1 MNRIWLRKPCGY
13 DKHILLADSPVEIG
27 NSARLN
33 NGYFEED
40 FVAIEKSDAVI
51 ADKKYI
57 KVTMQGQD
65 TKTFTDVYYRAN
77 RYTLFKETAEIS
89 EKAFKKHNGD
99 IINALFEKDRDGMEA
114 VKTFESR
121 EEALAELKNHRCTYC
136 RTSGFASVYFYACEF
151 WCVEEEEYNDEWEL
165 TGNSDYAEI
174 ETRED

>member
-1 MNRIWLRKPCGY
+1 MNGIWLIKPYGY

-57 KVTMQGQD
+57 KVIMQGQD

-77 RYTLFKETAEIS
+77 R
-89 EKAFKKHNGD
+89 
-99 IINALFEKDRDGMEA
+99 
-114 VKTFESR
+114 
-121 EEALAELKNHRCTYC
+121 
-136 RTSGFASVYFYACEF
+136 
-151 WCVEEEEYNDEWEL
+151 
-165 TGNSDYAEI
+165 
-174 ETRED
+174 